1 MPAAPLNPLGPIY
14 VNKKLEARARGTL
27 SAICELKAEEVTG
40 RSHRF
45 RAHIRPVHPPFT
57 HFPIAAY
64 VFAAGFD
71 ITSAAAGARYG
82 WAGQLWHAGTFVLIG
97 GLIICLITMAT
108 GFWDLIRQWPG
119 NSGALA
125 DDAPD
130 QLRTVAAHI
139 SVMAAAFMIGAGD
152 VAWRLSDYGSR
163 ASTPLGVV
171 ALSLTAAIVACAGG
185 YFGGKLVFDHAIG
198 VTPAEVRANS
208 RLPAGRV
215 PDDHEQ
221 AGVDVTGRRTAGWDG
236 RGATRGD
243 TAP

>member
-1 MPAAPLNPLGPIY
+1 
-14 VNKKLEARARGTL
+14 
-27 SAICELKAEEVTG
+27 
-40 RSHRF
+40 
-45 RAHIRPVHPPFT
+45 VHPPFT

-71 ITSAAAGARYG
+71 ITSAVAGRRYG
-82 WAGQLWHAGTFVLIG
+82 WAAQLWHAGTFVLIG
-97 GLIICLITMAT
+97 GLIVCLITMAT

-119 NSGALA
+119 NSGVPA
-125 DDAPD
+125 DGAPD
-130 QLRTVAAHI
+130 PLGMVAAHV

-163 ASTPLGVV
+163 ASTPPGVV
-171 ALSLTAAIVACAGG
+171 ALSLTAAIVACTGG

-198 VTPAEVRANS
+198 VAPAAVRADT
-208 RLPAGRV
+208 RLPAGRAS
-215 PDDHEQ
+215 DDHEEAGADVAALRAARPQPAGTDARARAASDGQ
-221 AGVDVTGRRTAGWDG
+221 ADVTGRRTAGWDG

>member
-1 MPAAPLNPLGPIY
+1 M
-14 VNKKLEARARGTL
+14 
-27 SAICELKAEEVTG
+27 TG

-45 RAHIRPVHPPFT
+45 RAHIKPVHPPFT
-57 HFPIAAY
+57 HFPLAAY
-64 VFAAGFD
+64 VFAAAFD
-71 ITSAAAGARYG
+71 IASAAGGGRYR

-97 GLIICLITMAT
+97 GLVICLITMAT
-108 GFWDLIRQWPG
+108 GFWDLIRLWPG

-130 QLRTVAAHI
+130 QLRTVAAHV

-163 ASTPLGVV
+163 ASTPPGVV
-171 ALSLTAAIVACAGG
+171 ALSLTAAIVACTGG
-185 YFGGKLVFDHAIG
+185 YFGGKLVFAHAMG
-198 VTPAEVRANS
+198 VDPAALRVNS
-208 RLPAGRV
+208 QLPSGPA

-221 AGVDVTGRRTAGWDG
+221 AGVGHTDVTGWSAGPYQETGWDG